1 MTKRKRFT
9 SRDVNRLLPRAL
21 HSQIISDLSEMM
33 KDQEDW
39 KFQYLNRE
47 FLSKFVGHD
56 TSPANVRRTRAIN
69 KWLAC
74 ERDNDATNTRLLTVS
89 DNQLIAGIPYGRFM
103 GKVRSIVESVIGAVP
118 DTDNLLLGGFSGG
131 ASTSKRR
138 LNAHPSVKY
147 LEKADISSS
156 AIDIFQDLVLSDDM
170 HWKQHIDDVGINVVD
185 YNILFTV
192 PKSTEIDRCAA
203 MEPDLNMYMQKGLGD
218 LIRHG
223 LRLSNIDLNDQ
234 TRNQRLARRGSIS
247 GDLMTLDL
255 SAASDSMT
263 FELVAQ
269 AVPACWFTM
278 LNALRS
284 KFTSIDGDLHENQ
297 MFSSM
302 GNGFTFELESLLF
315 YAITKAVAYFRGVR
329 GSISVYGDDIIAPY
343 QLADDLT
350 EWLEFLGF
358 SVNTKKSFSSGPFRE
373 SCGAHWFN
381 GIDVTPFYIRRP
393 ISTLFD
399 LNHFLNSLLKW
410 STVSGMVD
418 PRVLPVW
425 EKYKSLIPEYLWG
438 GQDFSDPSSLVTGCL
453 PKKRLFAV
461 KSTVDYGHIGGY
473 LHWLRRGFERIRS
486 GELVT
491 SKGLKDRPRFR
502 LRTNPTVTRISLS
515 FPIGSYYEIQAP
527 A

>member
-1 MTKRKRFT
+1 
-9 SRDVNRLLPRAL
+9 
-21 HSQIISDLSEMM
+21 MM
-33 KDQEDW
+33 RDQEDW
-39 KFQYLNRE
+39 KFQYLQ
-47 FLSKFVGHD
+47 LQYLKKYVGDD
-56 TSPANVRRTRAIN
+56 TSPACERRTRAIN

-74 ERDNDATNTRLLTVS
+74 ERDNESTNDRLLSVAASEKISGVT
-89 DNQLIAGIPYGRFM
+89 YERFM
-103 GKVRSIVESVIGAVP
+103 DKIRSIVEGVLGAVP
-118 DTDNLLLGGFSGG
+118 ETDLLLGGFSGG

-138 LNAHPSVKY
+138 LEAHPSNKY

-156 AIDIFQDLVLSDDM
+156 ALSIFEDLVLAEDE
-170 HWKQHIDDVGINVVD
+170 HWKQHIHSVGYNVVD
-185 YNILFTV
+185 FNILFTV

-218 LIRHG
+218 LIRNK
-223 LRLSNIDLNDQ
+223 LRKFGINLNDQ
-234 TRNQRLARRGSIS
+234 TRNQRLARIGSIDGS
-247 GDLMTLDL
+247 LMTLDL

-269 AVPACWFTM
+269 AVPPAWFTL

-284 KFTSIDGDLHENQ
+284 SHTRIDGELHENQ

-315 YAITKAVAYFRGVR
+315 YAISVACAYFEGVK
-329 GSISVYGDDIIAPY
+329 GPISVYGDDIIAPV
-343 QLADDLT
+343 QLESSLI

-358 SVNTKKSFSSGPFRE
+358 SVNTDKSFAHGPFRE
-373 SCGAHWFN
+373 SCGAHWYN

-393 ISTLFD
+393 IRTLFD

-410 STVSGMVD
+410 STVCGMVD

-425 EKYKSLIPEYLWG
+425 EKYKSLVPVYLFG
-438 GQDFSDPSSLVTGCL
+438 GQDFSDPSSLVTGD
-453 PKKRLFAV
+453 PPRKRLFTV
-461 KSTVDYGHIGGY
+461 KSSDDYSHVGGY
-473 LHWLRRGFERIRS
+473 LHWLRRGFDRIHGS
-486 GELVT
+486 DLVT

-515 FPIGSYYEIQAP
+515 FPQGSFYEIQAP